1 MKVNDRVKIK
11 NLFGI
16 DSEIDGKYNPLGE
29 IGTVVDIDAE
39 LYTIIVMWDNGIRN
53 SYNESHLEIVL

>member
-11 NLFGI
+11 NLLGI
-16 DSEIDGKYNPLGE
+16 DSEIYDKYNPLE
-29 IGTVVDIDAE
+29 ETGTIINIDAD
-39 LYTIIVMWDNGIRN
+39 LFPIWVLWDNGIRN

>member
-16 DSEIDGKYNPLGE
+16 DAELEDKYNPLDE
-29 IGTVVDIDAE
+29 IGTVLAIDAE
-39 LYTIIVMWDNGIRN
+39 LYPIIVMWDNGIRN
-53 SYNESHLEIVL
+53 SYNESHLEIV